1 MGDVD
6 RGFLLLAKIGA
17 VLLRCLRNRDYFMI
31 FVPVTKDAID
41 AEQFEVFLTEG
52 FDLLRR
58 VQLATSSCMIVSF
71 AH

>member
-1 MGDVD
+1 
-6 RGFLLLAKIGA
+6 
-17 VLLRCLRNRDYFMI
+17 MI

-41 AEQFEVFLTEG
+41 AEQFEVLLTEG

-58 VQLATSSCMIVSF
+58 VQLATSSSMIVSF